1 MTLGWERGEDVI
13 AERFKREEIPG
24 TFKKKFHAKG
34 DEGLV
39 IEKHGEIYKE
49 LGSGEFAVSS
59 LLDKDFTDLLV
70 MDKSEKSLDRT
81 LKRVWLKDEK
91 RMDVH
96 FEIKFKVF
104 HADRFSR
111 NLIKNRKRLFMEDV
125 WADILSDL
133 IYKKSLPEIKTHK
146 ITEFL
151 KDDFCKKTKGEIEND
166 MKKLFKDWGLILT
179 YFSVDFIIPEEEK
192 GMKMGKWSKGEG
204 AASSKE
210 VKGPP
215 VERPAEELAKEIES
229 RIGEKSREEVAD
241 EMEKERLEEEVRM
254 ELEKE
259 QEQKDTE
266 AALEALKLKE
276 IKDKQEILKKSEEKE
291 LGTAEEKEETAEE
304 LKKRLGE
311 LKQAKE
317 VTEKKFY
324 KKELSEEAFQR
335 MMENFEEKIIE
346 VETKLKSKKG

>member
-13 AERFKREEIPG
+13 AERFKKEEIPG
-24 TFKKKFHAKG
+24 TFKKKFHAKD

-111 NLIKNRKRLFMEDV
+111 KLVKSRKRLFMEDV
-125 WADILSDL
+125 WADILSNL
-133 IYKKSLPEIKTHK
+133 LYKKSLPEIKSHK

-151 KDDFCKKTKGEIEND
+151 EDDFCKKTKEEIEND
-166 MKKLFKDWGLILT
+166 MKKLFRDWGLILT

-192 GMKMGKWSKGEG
+192 NREEHSEGEG
-204 AASSKE
+204 RTSVEE
-210 VKGPP
+210 VKEPP
-215 VERPAEELAKEIES
+215 VERPAEEFAKKIES
-229 RIGEKSREEVAD
+229 RIGKKSREEVAD

-346 VETKLKSKKG
+346 IETKLKSKKG